1 MKYGGDIWR
10 QAMRAVGDKYWD
22 ALSVE
27 RALAVLRRFRSV
39 RRQQVNRDNVEHS
52 DLGGE
57 G

>member
-1 MKYGGDIWR
+1 VKYGGDIWR